1 MPAFELLESK
11 LHAPA
16 ARPGIVAR
24 DLLVNR
30 LANGHTTPL
39 ICVVAPPGYGKSTLL
54 AQWAARRQPR
64 VGWVSLDDRDNDPAV
79 LLTYV
84 AEAVNRIESIGT
96 GVFGTLASA
105 AAAVAG
111 PLHLLSAVA
120 GLSAPIA
127 LVLDHLEA
135 VTQPESLDAVAALAL
150 GLPTGSQLA
159 IGSRRGPP
167 LPTARLRAQ
176 GDIVEIG
183 VDDLAMGGAE
193 AGFLLDGAGV
203 QLGEADV
210 NELLRCTEG
219 WPVGLYLAAL
229 AMTAGS
235 PNAEIGLTFTGD
247 DRFMSDYLRAEFLD
261 RVLPAEASF
270 LTATSILDSMSRTAL
285 RRHAGSNGIG
295 SHARGARGPQPAR
308 DAARPPPRV
317 VPLPPPVPRAAGDRA
332 AAARTGNR
340 HATPPRGPPR
350 GARRTACPRRRSSTP
365 RLPGDADRV
374 CRLTLT
380 NANRVWAS
388 GRATTVVRWMQWFE
402 EHGLVER
409 YPGIAVHGALMFA
422 LMGEPGDDRALG
434 RRGRAC
440 ADHGN
445 ARRRQHR
452 RGHGRVPP
460 RAARPRRRRGDAQRF
475 ADRLDRVEP
484 DEPVPG
490 DDAPHRGGL
499 LPARR
504 RPRPGRRDPRH
515 GPRHRRSRRRDA
527 VRAGAPRRRAALSPS
542 TATTG
547 GGPDRSPA
555 QAESI
560 MRDGRFDEYW
570 TSALVYGWMARRRP
584 ARRRHRPRQGVRRS
598 RSTASAP
605 AQPRPPGGLC
615 PGVAR
620 DGACISRSRRP
631 GRRPRRAQTTRRHR
645 PPAPSTRQPHAAG
658 GRRRSQLAT
667 LREGALGA
675 SSLTTAELRLLPLL
689 STHLTLPEIG
699 ARLFISRHTVKTQA
713 ISVYRKLGVS
723 SRSEAIT
730 RMRELGLLAHA

>member
-30 LANGHTTPL
+30 LANGRATPL

-84 AEAVNRIESIGT
+84 AEAVNRIEPIGT

-135 VTQPESLDAVAALAL
+135 VTRPESLDAVAALAL

-159 IGSRRGPP
+159 IGSRREPP

-176 GDIVEIG
+176 GNIVEIG

-193 AGFLLDGAGV
+193 AGFLLNGAGV

-210 NELLRCTEG
+210 AELLRCTEG

-235 PNAEIGLTFTGD
+235 PNAEIGLTFSGD
-247 DRFMSDYLRAEFLD
+247 DRFMSDYLRAEILD

-270 LTATSILDSMSRTAL
+270 LTQHVDPRFDVRTAL

-308 DAARPPPRV
+308 DATRPPPRV

-340 HATPPRGPPR
+340 HATPPAGRRVVRGERHAGDGARARPGFRRRGSRVPSDAHQRQPGVGQRQGNDGVALDAVVR
-350 GARRTACPRRRSSTP
+350 GARSRRAVS
-365 RLPGDADRV
+365 GDRRARRADVRV
-374 CRLTLT
+374 D
-380 NANRVWAS
+380 
-388 GRATTVVRWMQWFE
+388 GRARC
-402 EHGLVER
+402 
-409 YPGIAVHGALMFA
+409 
-422 LMGEPGDDRALG
+422 DRALG
-434 RRGRAC
+434 RRGRAF

-445 ARRRQHR
+445 ARRRQHH
-452 RGHGRVPP
+452 RGHGRVPA

-475 ADRLDRVEP
+475 ADRVDRAEP

-490 DDAPHRGGL
+490 DDAPHRGGF
-499 LPARR
+499 LPAWTETST
-504 RPRPGRRDPRH
+504 
-515 GPRHRRSRRRDA
+515 GPTRSSAR
-527 VRAGAPRRRAALSPS
+527 PS
-542 TATTG
+542 T
-547 GGPDRSPA
+547 
-555 QAESI
+555 
-560 MRDGRFDEYW
+560 
-570 TSALVYGWMARRRP
+570 
-584 ARRRHRPRQGVRRS
+584 
-598 RSTASAP
+598 
-605 AQPRPPGGLC
+605 PP
-615 PGVAR
+615 
-620 DGACISRSRRP
+620 
-631 GRRPRRAQTTRRHR
+631 
-645 PPAPSTRQPHAAG
+645 
-658 GRRRSQLAT
+658 
-667 LREGALGA
+667 
-675 SSLTTAELRLLPLL
+675 
-689 STHLTLPEIG
+689 
-699 ARLFISRHTVKTQA
+699 
-713 ISVYRKLGVS
+713 
-723 SRSEAIT
+723 
-730 RMRELGLLAHA
+730 